1 LKITDV
7 TSDMRIEQLKSAMD
21 YALRKFE
28 VQIGLSAGTFSYDES
43 GLKTATEVVSDNSMT
58 YQTRS
63 SYLTMVEKAIK
74 ELCTSILELADY
86 NGLFKYDV
94 AKNDPEFSIYFD
106 DGLFVDKDK
115 QLDED
120 LKATAAMAMPKK
132 QFLIRNYGLSDDEA
146 EEWYQETLKEQR
158 DQQTNIAEETRGPDG
173 DDDVGAD

>member
-1 LKITDV
+1 
-7 TSDMRIEQLKSAMD
+7 
-21 YALRKFE
+21 
-28 VQIGLSAGTFSYDES
+28 
-43 GLKTATEVVSDNSMT
+43 MT

-74 ELCTSILELADY
+74 ELCTSILELANY
-86 NGLFKYDV
+86 NGLFKYNV
-94 AKNDPEFSIYFD
+94 ANNDPEFHIYFD

-120 LKATAAMAMPKK
+120 LKSTAALAMPKK

-146 EEWYQETLKEQR
+146 DEWLQQTYQEQREQMNLTSSL
-158 DQQTNIAEETRGPDG
+158 QEETTNPDG